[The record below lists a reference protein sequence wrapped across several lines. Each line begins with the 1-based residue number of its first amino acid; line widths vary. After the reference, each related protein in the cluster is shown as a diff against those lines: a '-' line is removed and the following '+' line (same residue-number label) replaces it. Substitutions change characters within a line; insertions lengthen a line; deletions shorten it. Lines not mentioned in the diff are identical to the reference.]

1 MSLYSSLR
9 PLLFGLEPES
19 AHNIGLWAVSHR
31 LVSAE
36 RVSDPATVFGVT
48 FPNRVG
54 LAAGFDKNGLAL
66 DHWKHLGFGFVEVG
80 TVTRHSQPGN
90 PKPRLFRYPKDRA
103 IINRMGFNNEGADAL
118 ARRLEVADPGIPI
131 GVNIGK
137 SKVTP
142 VEEAAEDYA
151 YSYRLLAP
159 KADYVVVNV
168 SSPNTP
174 GLRSLQD
181 KEPLDRLFQT
191 LKDVDFTK
199 PLFVKIAPDLTLG
212 QIDDVIE
219 VVQKNKLTGIVTT
232 NTTLS
237 RDGLATDPQQDG
249 GLSGA
254 PLTALADGCLEY
266 VRSQCDPNLVV
277 IGVGGIMTG
286 EDAVRKI
293 SLGADLVQV
302 YSGWVFGGPEFVP
315 DVARALAGL

>member
-1 MSLYSSLR
+1 MSVYSALK
-9 PLLFGLEPES
+9 PVLFGLEPEA
-19 AHNIGLWAVSHR
+19 AHNLGLWAIRNH

-36 RVSDPATVFGVT
+36 LVNDPATVFGVT

-54 LAAGFDKNGLAL
+54 LAAGFDKNGVAL
-66 DHWKHLGFGFVEVG
+66 DQWKNLGFGFVEVG
-80 TVTRHSQPGN
+80 TVTRHAQPGN
-90 PKPRLFRYPKDRA
+90 PKPRLFRYPADRA
-103 IINRMGFNNEGADAL
+103 VINRMGFNNAGADAL
-118 ARRLEVADPGIPI
+118 ARRLEESEAGIPV
-131 GVNIGK
+131 GVNLGK

-142 VEEAAEDYA
+142 VEDAAEDYA

-159 KADYVVVNV
+159 LADYVVVNV

-174 GLRSLQD
+174 GLRTLQD
-181 KEPLDRLFQT
+181 KEPLDHLFQK
-191 LKDVDFTK
+191 LKDIDWAK

-237 RDGLATDPQQDG
+237 REGLSQDPGQDG

-254 PLTALADGCLEY
+254 PLTTLADGCLEY

-277 IGVGGIMTG
+277 IGVGGIMCG
-286 EDAVRKI
+286 EDAVRKVT
-293 SLGADLVQV
+293 LGANLVQV

-315 DVARALAGL
+315 DVARALAER